1 MKKRILATTLSLTMS
16 LTFIGPS
23 FNSFSTQSYASAINT
38 SSRFYTN
45 IKTRQAYINLT
56 DQQRAELERIDTNG
70 NGLITIS
77 EVLASG
83 RYNLPIKKGVDFL
96 YPFMIDNDNDGE
108 VGENYIGNKSSSTN
122 KLIDTNPV
130 IKEAEDDKEASEI
143 DEKEAIEKSNEKN
156 QAKADKEKEEKE
168 EIPNKDQGEKE
179 NPEKEELSEEEV
191 NRLKKVKLSLDQR
204 DALLLAVKN
213 ANIEIDSAEYLMEN
227 FPKTIAGVR
236 DKLENII
243 KKSKKLLEKAEII
256 LNN

>member
-1 MKKRILATTLSLTMS
+1 
-16 LTFIGPS
+16 
-23 FNSFSTQSYASAINT
+23 
-38 SSRFYTN
+38 
-45 IKTRQAYINLT
+45 
-56 DQQRAELERIDTNG
+56 
-70 NGLITIS
+70 
-77 EVLASG
+77 
-83 RYNLPIKKGVDFL
+83 
-96 YPFMIDNDNDGE
+96 MIDNDNDGE

-227 FPKTIAGVR
+227 FPKTIAGVSCLLYTSPSPR
-236 DKLENII
+236 D
-243 KKSKKLLEKAEII
+243 
-256 LNN
+256 

>member
-1 MKKRILATTLSLTMS
+1 MKKRILATTLFLAMS

-23 FNSFSTQSYASAINT
+23 IASISNTAYASGINT

-45 IKTRQAYINLT
+45 RKTRQAYINLT
-56 DQQRAELERIDTNG
+56 DQQRAELERIDTNS
-70 NGLITIS
+70 NGVITIA

-96 YPFMIDNDNDGE
+96 YPFMIDSDNDGE
-108 VGENYIGNKSSSTN
+108 VGENYVGNGSSSTN
-122 KLIDTNPV
+122 KIIDTNPV
-130 IKEAEDDKEASEI
+130 IEKSEDDKQI
-143 DEKEAIEKSNEKN
+143 G
-156 QAKADKEKEEKE
+156 EKE

-179 NPEKEELSEEEV
+179 NPVKEGLSEEV
-191 NRLKKVKLSLDQR
+191 NRLKKVKLSLNQR
-204 DALLLAVKN
+204 DALLLAVKK

-243 KKSKKLLEKAEII
+243 IKSKKLLEKAEII